1 MRVQHESLVPLSAS
15 DTFEMNIDPS
25 YQQAKCA
32 AGGASDAEVTV
43 TRSGT
48 GAVVVTRRS
57 LLPHGF
63 PALIRK
69 FIPSGLT
76 TTETLRWGPPDAGG
90 GRVGQLEVDMRPAPA
105 SMTGTITLEPSG
117 PSAARVILD
126 AEFRAHVPVVG
137 RTLEH
142 LARPIIEATIRAEEE
157 TGARWAEQRAAR
169 P

>member
-1 MRVQHESLVPLSAS
+1 VRVFHETLVPLSAD
-15 DTFEMNIDPS
+15 DTFEMNLDPA
-25 YQQAKCA
+25 YQKAKCA
-32 AGGASDAEVTV
+32 AGGATGAEVTV

-76 TTETLRWGPPDAGG
+76 TTETLRWGAPDELG
-90 GRVGQLEVDMRPAPA
+90 GRVARLSIDMRPAPA
-105 SMTGTITLEPSG
+105 SMTGTITLYPDG
-117 PSAARVILD
+117 PAAARVVLD
-126 AEFRAHVPVVG
+126 ADFRAHVPVVG

-142 LARPIIEATIRAEEE
+142 LARPIIEATIRAEED
-157 TGARWAEQRAAR
+157 TGAQWAAAR
-169 P
+169 AS